1 MYNLSQISDMLSC
14 PLKGNRQASANT
26 QPQVSILLTDSRSLT
41 FADQT
46 LFFALVTA
54 KGDGHKY
61 VPYLY
66 QKGVRAFVV
75 SLPVE
80 EFRNT
85 CPEAWFLVVPD
96 TLVALQQLATRHR
109 QRFDIPVVGITGSNG
124 KTIVK
129 EWLYQLL
136 HDTRNIVRSPRS
148 YNSQVGVPLSVWQL
162 DQSHQLAL
170 FEAGISQ
177 PGEMERLERIIRPT
191 IGILTNIGT
200 AHAAGFDS
208 QNQKLQ
214 EKLQLFRQCDVIIYN
229 ADIPGIGAALE
240 LAGVGA
246 RSMAWTRRHKDAQIL
261 VHEVVRGEQSTTV
274 HYSLL
279 GLDGQFTIPMTDDAS
294 LENALN
300 CLAVMLYLGIDAQEI
315 EQRMQR
321 LTPLAMRLEVV
332 EGKRGCLLINDA
344 YNCDLTSLEMALEF
358 QKRRSSSALRNT
370 LILSDILQA
379 DMTDV
384 RSCNKLAQLC
394 QLYQISKLFR
404 IGPVAVQDAE
414 LQQAELDALGLKT
427 RLEVFGTTQQ
437 FIDSDAMRAM
447 QNELVLLKGAR
458 HFQFEQIGEALQ
470 LRRHETILEVDLDAI
485 VHNLNRYRSHLLP
498 DTKLTCMVKAFG
510 YGTGSY
516 ELAKTLQDQN
526 VDYLAV
532 AVADEGADLRRQ
544 GIKVPIIVMN
554 PEM

>member
-1 MYNLSQISDMLSC
+1 MYNLSQISDMLNC
-14 PLKGNRQASANT
+14 PLKGNRQATANT

-54 KGDGHKY
+54 KGDGLQY

-66 QKGVRAFVV
+66 QKGVGAFVV
-75 SLPVE
+75 SVPAE

-96 TLVALQQLATRHR
+96 TLAALQQLAARHR

-162 DQSHQLAL
+162 DPSHQLAL

-177 PGEMERLERIIRPT
+177 PGEMEKLEKIIRPT

-229 ADIPGIGAALE
+229 ADIPGIGDALE

-246 RSMAWTRRHKDAQIL
+246 RGMAWTRRHKDAQIL
-261 VHEVVRGEQSTTV
+261 VH
-274 HYSLL
+274 
-279 GLDGQFTIPMTDDAS
+279 
-294 LENALN
+294 
-300 CLAVMLYLGIDAQEI
+300 
-315 EQRMQR
+315 
-321 LTPLAMRLEVV
+321 
-332 EGKRGCLLINDA
+332 
-344 YNCDLTSLEMALEF
+344 
-358 QKRRSSSALRNT
+358 
-370 LILSDILQA
+370 
-379 DMTDV
+379 
-384 RSCNKLAQLC
+384 
-394 QLYQISKLFR
+394 
-404 IGPVAVQDAE
+404 
-414 LQQAELDALGLKT
+414 
-427 RLEVFGTTQQ
+427 
-437 FIDSDAMRAM
+437 
-447 QNELVLLKGAR
+447 
-458 HFQFEQIGEALQ
+458 
-470 LRRHETILEVDLDAI
+470 
-485 VHNLNRYRSHLLP
+485 
-498 DTKLTCMVKAFG
+498 
-510 YGTGSY
+510 
-516 ELAKTLQDQN
+516 
-526 VDYLAV
+526 
-532 AVADEGADLRRQ
+532 
-544 GIKVPIIVMN
+544 
-554 PEM
+554 